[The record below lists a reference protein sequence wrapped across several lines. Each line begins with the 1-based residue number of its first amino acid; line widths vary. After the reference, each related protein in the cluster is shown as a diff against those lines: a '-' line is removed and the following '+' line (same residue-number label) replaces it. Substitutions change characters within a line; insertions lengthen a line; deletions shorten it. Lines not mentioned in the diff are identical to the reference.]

1 MKKTLLFGMTLLF
14 GIAVFG
20 QTGKFRLDKM
30 PAKAPNTESM
40 ASETTQTRAA
50 FLPATAPAAPLKDSK
65 GTNFVSVIPI
75 GTSANAFGHFVGSRT
90 ANIGISNSLN
100 TIVYTHRLQTPNG
113 NYVGYDVSF
122 DKGTTW
128 QLNQV
133 NYDPTLAGASAARYP
148 LGGLYN
154 PEGNTD
160 PQNAYHTYVAP
171 LLDGSLGVSA
181 SWGGI
186 GMGAKKFAAGS
197 TGAQNNFNSNGSFH
211 WFLPSAFTVQA
222 NGTAWFIDERT
233 IWDGSTSTFDG
244 MLNIARGT
252 FNEDSGMFDYEVEE
266 WPFDVHPDDGINDIE
281 IAFSPDGMT
290 GWICLLTNTPNTLPY
305 TSYHPILFKT
315 TDGGDTWSDMIEV
328 QLGGANGLDAVKQFI
343 TNEAL
348 EAFYSPDPVPSRD
361 EIPYYI
367 GYYHDLVVDAWGNP
381 HIQGNVMLA
390 DLDAGSIYT
399 GPSYNAPFHIWS
411 PDGGTTWKAY
421 KLANILQFKA
431 EFTEGGSTVS
441 HYSHNQISTSP
452 DGTIVFFSWL
462 DCDIEDA
469 SDNTRPDIYF
479 CDFIPYAP
487 NGGSHSEAENV
498 TIFSPAM
505 WKANWANMPDRV
517 FAQPVG
523 DNSVEYTI
531 PWVYMSLD
539 ANLNGSN
546 PVQFN
551 YIPNFKKT
559 YAITGLAESFKNEIA
574 TVSQNRPNPFRN
586 ETKVHITL
594 LKNAPVTLEVYS
606 LTGQKI
612 SQQHYPN
619 MQAGSRELTID
630 GSNMTQGVYFY
641 SITTGNQKV
650 TKKMIVE

>member
-1 MKKTLLFGMTLLF
+1 MRKTLLFIFALILCITT
-14 GIAVFG
+14 FG
-20 QTGKFRLDKM
+20 QATKFRLDKM
-30 PAKAPNTESM
+30 PAKAPNTEAMGYETAQSKPVSM
-40 ASETTQTRAA
+40 PS
-50 FLPATAPAAPLKDSK
+50 PAQAPLKGTK
-65 GTNFVSVIPI
+65 ETNFVSVIPI

-100 TIVYTHRLQTPNG
+100 TIVYTHRLQSPSG
-113 NYVGYDVSF
+113 NYIGYDVSF
-122 DKGTTW
+122 DRGLTW
-128 QLNQV
+128 QTNQV
-133 NYDPTLAGASAARYP
+133 NYNPTLPGYSNARYP

-154 PEGNTD
+154 PDGNTD

-171 LLDGSLGVSA
+171 LLDGSLGTSG

-186 GMGAKKFAAGS
+186 GYGAKKFATGS
-197 TGAQNNFNSNGSFH
+197 TGAQNKFTSSGPIH
-211 WFLPSAFTVQA
+211 WFLPSAFTIQA

-233 IWDGSTSTFDG
+233 QWDGSTSTFDG
-244 MLNIARGT
+244 MLNVARGT
-252 FNEDSGMFDYEVEE
+252 FNEDTGIFDYDVEE

-290 GWICLLTNTPNTLPY
+290 GWICLLTNTPNELPY

-315 TDGGDTWSDMIEV
+315 TDGGETWSDAIEV
-328 QLGGANGLDAVKQFI
+328 QLGGVNGLDGVKQFI
-343 TNEAL
+343 TDEAL
-348 EAFYSPDPVPSRD
+348 EAFFSPDPVPSRD
-361 EIPYYI
+361 EIGYYI

-390 DLDAGSIYT
+390 DIAAGSIYT

-421 KLANILQFKA
+421 KLANIHQFKA

-441 HYSHNQISTSP
+441 HYNHNQISTTP

-469 SDNTRPDIYF
+469 TDNTRPDIYF

-487 NGGSHSEAENV
+487 GGGSHSEAENV

-517 FAQPVG
+517 FAQATG
-523 DNSVEYTI
+523 TNSVEYTI

-539 ANLNGSN
+539 NTYNGSN

-559 YAITGLAESFKNEIA
+559 YAVTALNEFKGNEIA
-574 TVSQNRPNPFRN
+574 TVSQNQPNPFRN
-586 ETKVHITL
+586 ETTVQVTL
-594 LKNAPVTLEVYS
+594 LKNAPITLEVYS

-612 SQQHYPN
+612 SSQEYAN
-619 MQAGSRELTID
+619 MQAGTHKLTID
-630 GSNMTQGVYFY
+630 GSQMVKGVYFY
-641 SITTGNQKV
+641 TLSTGSQKI